1 MDVEEISDDKL
12 KVYIPAYR
20 VDILHE
26 VDIIENV
33 AIQYRFNN
41 IKPRLPKVATV
52 GEEDPWYISDNVL
65 RKIMV
70 GLGFQ
75 EIMSL
80 MLTNED
86 THYKKM
92 RLKEDDRVQVSQPIS
107 EDRTM
112 IRKSLLGNLMEFLRD
127 NRHAELPQKYLK
139 LVKLYILT
147 KI

>member
-1 MDVEEISDDKL
+1 MVEKLETVEIIYPDKKVKTPDLTPKTKLLNVENVKKIIGHDISLDEIKHSLLKARMDVEEISDDKL

-86 THYKKM
+86 THYKK
-92 RLKEDDRVQVSQPIS
+92 
-107 EDRTM
+107 
-112 IRKSLLGNLMEFLRD
+112 
-127 NRHAELPQKYLK
+127 
-139 LVKLYILT
+139 
-147 KI
+147 